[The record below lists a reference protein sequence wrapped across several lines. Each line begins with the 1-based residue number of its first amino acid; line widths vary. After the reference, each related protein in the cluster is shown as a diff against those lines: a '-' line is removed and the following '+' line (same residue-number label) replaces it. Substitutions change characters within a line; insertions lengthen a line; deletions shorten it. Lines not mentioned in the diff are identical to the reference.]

1 MGGVC
6 LSVCAEEGESRRRD
20 VGLMRDT
27 LAPLVVVVVV
37 GDERVLLLLQKW
49 RRRAAALDE
58 LSGQLTELIRVGQ

>member
-1 MGGVC
+1 MNVC
-6 LSVCAEEGESRRRD
+6 IEEGGSRRRD

-37 GDERVLLLLQKW
+37 VCDKWVLLLLQKR